1 MDSESSTTQSE
12 SEIRDEEDQRES
24 IDADDE
30 GTYEGNPTET
40 FRLCRPTQQFNLGNV
55 HILRYHFWGLSRPPP
70 PLYYQGLLFG

>member
-55 HILRYHFWGLSRPPP
+55 HILRYHF
-70 PLYYQGLLFG
+70 

>member
-12 SEIRDEEDQRES
+12 SEIRYENLNEDQRES

-40 FRLCRPTQQFNLGNV
+40 FRLCRPTQQFNL
-55 HILRYHFWGLSRPPP
+55 
-70 PLYYQGLLFG
+70 